1 MAKQRF
7 VAEWAEWRV
16 ELSFEKSRGRAEL
29 TGLNITPLVHPDRDE
44 EPPILTATRLRSL
57 PLGQLINEWRAF
69 RRRINREAVSIG
81 AVSVGQKRADLKRGR
96 PVKSATKQLSADE
109 TIAFLDQL
117 AGVTDDNPPR
127 PGRPTYWT
135 RERLAGVARIYR
147 AAWEDGQNPTVA
159 VYAHGQRRDATY
171 RTNSMS
177 MATKAVALARRRG
190 LLPKTSRG
198 RAGGNVVDVEEY
210 DAVEYVSADEGRTW
224 SPRRPRSTNAAPTD
238 HGIRRRKK
246 KQ

>member
-1 MAKQRF
+1 MAKQPF

-16 ELSFEKSRGRAEL
+16 ELGFEKSGGRAEL
-29 TGLNITPLVHPDRDE
+29 TSLSITPIAHPDRDD
-44 EPPILTATRLRSL
+44 EPPILTATTLRRL
-57 PLGQLINEWRAF
+57 PLGQLVNEWRTY
-69 RRRINREAVSIG
+69 RRQINREAVRIG
-81 AVSVGQKRADLKRGR
+81 AVSVTGPRGKLKRPW
-96 PVKSATKQLSADE
+96 PVRTGTAQLSADE
-109 TIAFLDQL
+109 TVTFLDQL
-117 AGVTDDNPPR
+117 AGVADDNPPR

-135 RERLAGVARIYR
+135 RERLAGVARVYR

-210 DAVEYVSADEGRTW
+210 DALEYVSTDEGRTW
-224 SPRRPRSTNAAPTD
+224 SPRRPRSTQAAPID
-238 HGIRRRKK
+238 QRIRRRKTK
-246 KQ
+246 R